1 MKFVEKKVL
10 NNRTMDMVEHAL
22 LMMCSY
28 IPGRFSDQVI
38 SVLVCFKDLD
48 EYQGSFLT
56 VRGVC

>member
-28 IPGRFSDQVI
+28 IPGRISDQVI
-38 SVLVCFKDLD
+38 SVLV
-48 EYQGSFLT
+48 G
-56 VRGVC
+56 